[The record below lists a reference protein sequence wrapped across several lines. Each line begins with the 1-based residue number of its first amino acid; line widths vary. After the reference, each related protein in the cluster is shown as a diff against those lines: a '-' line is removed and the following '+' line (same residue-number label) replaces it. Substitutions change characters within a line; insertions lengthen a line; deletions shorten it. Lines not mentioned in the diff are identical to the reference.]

1 MKGMLLASNRATLY
15 DLLTGL
21 GRAGRKEIAMRH
33 FDVTLDDK
41 FLLTEG
47 RVFITGVQ
55 ALLRVLLDQNR
66 LDAAAGLKTA
76 GFVSGYRG
84 SPLGG
89 LDQQAHR
96 AEAHLK
102 AADVVFREGL
112 NEDLAATAVWGSQQ
126 ANLFPGARF
135 DGVFGMWYGKAPGV
149 DRTGDAFRHANF
161 AGVWPKGGVL
171 AVAGDDHACKSSTL
185 PSQSEFAFQDLEMP
199 VLSPAD
205 VQEVLDYGLLGYA
218 LSRYSGLW
226 VALIAL
232 ADTMDCGMTIE
243 VGPARHRFV
252 TPPGLR
258 LPPGGLGIRLKDQP
272 LEKERRLRGHKLP
285 AALAFAR
292 ANRIDRVVL
301 ESARPRLGIV
311 CQGQAYKEVLEA
323 FAAMGLSLAE
333 AADLGITIYKVG
345 MPWPLEPAGLRAFA
359 AGLETLMVVE
369 HKRPLVEGQARA
381 ALYDLPAQARPRI
394 IGKTDE
400 RGGPLLADTMA
411 LSTAEIALAIA
422 DRLPPGPHMERV
434 HDYLGR
440 VSAASMAAVT
450 LASDQQRKPYFCS
463 GCPHNTSTRL
473 PDGSRAL
480 AGIGC
485 HYMASFSDPQTD
497 LTSHMGGEGL
507 TWVGA
512 APFTDEKHVFV
523 NLGDGTY
530 SHSGSLAVRASVAA
544 KSNLTYKLLYN
555 DAVAMTG
562 GQPTESGFTVPQIT
576 RQLAAEGVART
587 VVVAAE
593 PERYAGVTDL
603 APGVEVRP
611 RREMMQ
617 VQRELREIPGVTVL
631 IYDQVCATEKRR
643 RRKRGTLPAATQRV
657 MINPLVCEGCG
668 DCSRTSHCVS
678 VEPLETEFGR
688 KRVINQSTCNQDYTC
703 LEGFCPSFVTL
714 EGAEN
719 AHRRPTA
726 ALTAE
731 STPLP
736 EFEPLAGV
744 KNILFTGV
752 GGTGVTTVAQ
762 VLAMAAYVDGRA
774 ASVVDMTGLAQKG
787 GAVFSHV
794 RIGETEQTMVGGR
807 VPSASAHVL
816 IACDLLSAAG
826 ADARALYAKDR
837 TVALGAGELTPTAD
851 FVTDR
856 DAPFDPAAQARR
868 IAAAVKSYDSAPAHR
883 LAEHE
888 LGDAIYANM
897 IMLGFAWQ
905 KGVIPVSSRA
915 LYRAIRLN
923 GVEVEDNLAAFE
935 LGRQA
940 AFSPHAPAEA
950 QRPVTPEAM
959 PLDALIAHR
968 ARELTAYQDAAYARR
983 YLDRLEAVRRA
994 EARLGSESLT
1004 RAVAVNLYKLMAVKD
1019 EYEVARLY
1027 SDGRFAALRAAT
1039 LKGGKAKVLLSPP
1052 LLAPKDA
1059 DGKPRKIAFGGWM
1072 LSHGFP
1078 ALAKLK
1084 VLRGTPLDPF
1094 GRTAER
1100 KMERGLLADYEETV
1114 DRLVGGLTS
1123 ERLPLAVQIA
1133 EIPGQIRGFGP
1144 VKEASVGPAKS
1155 AEARLWE
1162 AWQGIGQLAPA

>member
-1 MKGMLLASNRATLY
+1 
-15 DLLTGL
+15 
-21 GRAGRKEIAMRH
+21 MRH

-41 FLLTEG
+41 YLLTEG

-55 ALLRVLLDQNR
+55 ALLRILLDQHR
-66 LDAAAGLKTA
+66 LDRAQGLNTA

-96 AEAHLK
+96 AEKLLK
-102 AADVVFREGL
+102 DADVVFKEGL

-126 ANLFPGARF
+126 ANLFAGARY

-199 VLSPAD
+199 VLAPAD

-218 LSRYSGLW
+218 LSRFSGLW

-243 VGPARHRFV
+243 VGAARHRFV
-252 TPPGLR
+252 TPEGFR

-272 LEKERRLRGHKLP
+272 LDKERRLRGYKIP

-292 ANRIDRVVL
+292 ANRLDRVVL
-301 ESARPRLGIV
+301 AAARPRLGIV

-323 FAAMGLSLAE
+323 LSAMGLSLE
-333 AADLGITIYKVG
+333 QAADLGLAIYKVG
-345 MPWPLEPAGLRAFA
+345 MPWPLEPSGLKNFA
-359 AGLETLMVVE
+359 AGLETVMVVE
-369 HKRPLVEGQARA
+369 HKRPLVETQARA
-381 ALYDLPAQARPRI
+381 ILYDLPAQAQPLI
-394 IGKTDE
+394 IGKTDAK
-400 RGGPLLADTMA
+400 GHPLLSDTSA

-422 DRLPPGPHMERV
+422 DRLPPGAHMERV
-434 HDYLGR
+434 HDYLNR
-440 VSAASMAAVT
+440 VSAASMAAVS
-450 LASDQQRKPYFCS
+450 LAADQQRKPYFCS

-473 PDGSRAL
+473 PEGSRAL

-485 HYMASFSDPQTD
+485 HYMASFHDPQTD

-507 TWVGA
+507 SWAGA
-512 APFTDEKHVFV
+512 APFTEEKHVFV

-530 SHSGSLAVRASVAA
+530 SHSGSLAIRASIAMG
-544 KSNLTYKLLYN
+544 SNITYKLLYN

-562 GQPTESGFTVPQIT
+562 GQQTETGFTVPQIT
-576 RQLAAEGVART
+576 RQLAAEGVAKI

-593 PERYAGVTDL
+593 PERYEDVSDL

-611 RREMMQ
+611 RRELMK
-617 VQRELREIPGVTVL
+617 VQRELRATPGVTVL
-631 IYDQVCATEKRR
+631 IYDQMCANERRR
-643 RRKRGTLPAATQRV
+643 RRKRGTMPQATKRV

-668 DCSRTSHCVS
+668 DCSRASHCVS

-688 KRVINQSTCNQDYTC
+688 KRVINQSSCNQDYSC

-719 AHRRPTA
+719 AHRQARP
-726 ALTAE
+726 ALTADA
-731 STPLP
+731 TPLP
-736 EFEPLAGV
+736 EVEPLSGV
-744 KNILFTGV
+744 KNIVFTGV
-752 GGTGVTTVAQ
+752 GGTGVTTAASI
-762 VLAMAAYVDGRA
+762 LAMAAHVDGRA

-794 RIGETEQTMVGGR
+794 RIGETDESVVGGR
-807 VPSASAHVL
+807 IPGASAHVL
-816 IACDLLSAAG
+816 IACDLLVAAG
-826 ADARALYAKDR
+826 ADALALYAKDR
-837 TVALGAGELTPTAD
+837 TVAFGNGEVSPTAD
-851 FVTDR
+851 FIADR
-856 DAPFDPAAQARR
+856 DARFDAAAEARR
-868 IAAAVKSYDSAPAHR
+868 IAAATKSYDSTPAHS
-883 LAEHE
+883 LAERE

-905 KGVIPVSSRA
+905 KGVVPVSSRA

-923 GVEVEDNLAAFE
+923 GVDAENNLAAFE
-935 LGRQA
+935 LGRKA
-940 AFSPHAPAEA
+940 AHAPHELAEA
-950 QRPVTPEAM
+950 HHAPTPETM
-959 PLDALIAHR
+959 PLDELIAHR
-968 ARELTAYQDAAYARR
+968 ARELAAYQNAAYARR
-983 YLDRLEAVRRA
+983 YLDRVEKVRAA
-994 EARLGSESLT
+994 ETKLGSEALT
-1004 RAVAVNLYKLMAVKD
+1004 RAVAVNLYRLMAVKD

-1027 SDGRFAALRAAT
+1027 SDGRFAAWRDET
-1039 LKGGKAKVLLSPP
+1039 FKGGKAKVLLAPP
-1052 LLAPKDA
+1052 LIAPKDA
-1059 DGKPRKIAFGGWM
+1059 EGKPRKMAFGGWM
-1072 LSHGFP
+1072 LDVGFP
-1078 ALAKLK
+1078 ALAKAK

-1094 GRTAER
+1094 AWTAER
-1100 KMERGLLADYEETV
+1100 KSERRLLADYEAGL
-1114 DRLVGGLTS
+1114 DRLLANLTP
-1123 ERLPLAVQIA
+1123 ERLPLAVKIA
-1133 EIPGQIRGFGP
+1133 RIPDQIRGFGH
-1144 VKEASVGPAKS
+1144 VKEASVAPAKAQEAQLW
-1155 AEARLWE
+1155 AEWE
-1162 AWQGIGQLAPA
+1162 QVGEPALT

>member
-1 MKGMLLASNRATLY
+1 
-15 DLLTGL
+15 
-21 GRAGRKEIAMRH
+21 MRH

-55 ALLRVLLDQNR
+55 ALLRILLDQRR
-66 LDAAAGLKTA
+66 LDVAAGLNTA
-76 GFVSGYRG
+76 GFLSGYRG

-89 LDQQAHR
+89 LDQQAQR
-96 AEAHLK
+96 AEKLLRGSEI
-102 AADVVFREGL
+102 VFKEGL

-126 ANLFPGARF
+126 ANLFPGARY

-161 AGVWPKGGVL
+161 AGTWPKGGVL

-218 LSRYSGLW
+218 LSRHSGLW
-226 VALIAL
+226 VSLIAL

-243 VGPARHRFV
+243 VGAARHRFV
-252 TPPGLR
+252 TPDGFR
-258 LPPGGLGIRLKDQP
+258 LPAGGLGIRTKDAP
-272 LEKERRLRGHKLP
+272 VDKERRLRGYKLP

-301 ESARPRLGIV
+301 EARRPRLGIV

-323 FAAMGLSLAE
+323 LSAMGLSPAQ
-333 AADLGITIYKVG
+333 AADLGISIYKVG
-345 MPWPLEPAGLRAFA
+345 MPWPLEPMGLKAFA
-359 AGLETLMVVE
+359 AGLETLMVIE
-369 HKRPLVEGQARA
+369 HKRPLVETQARA

-400 RGGPLLADTMA
+400 RGYPLLSDTGA
-411 LSTAEIALAIA
+411 LSTAEIALALA

-434 HDYLGR
+434 HDYLSR

-450 LASDQQRKPYFCS
+450 LGADQQRKPFFCS
-463 GCPHNTSTRL
+463 GCPHNSSTRL
-473 PDGSRAL
+473 PEGSRAL

-485 HYMASFSDPQTD
+485 HYMATFSDPATD
-497 LTSHMGGEGL
+497 LASHMGGEGL

-512 APFTDEKHVFV
+512 APFTEQKHVFA

-530 SHSGSLAVRASVAA
+530 NHSGSLAIRGAIAA
-544 KSNLTYKLLYN
+544 GANITYKLLFN

-562 GQPTESGFTVPQIT
+562 GQRAESGFTVPQIT

-593 PERYAGVTDL
+593 PERYAGVSDL

-611 RREMMQ
+611 RAELMKT
-617 VQRELREIPGVTVL
+617 QRELREVPGVTVL

-643 RRKRGTLPAATQRV
+643 RRKRGSMPVATKRV

-668 DCSRTSHCVS
+668 DCSAKSHCVS

-688 KRVINQSTCNQDYTC
+688 KRTINQSSCNTDYSC
-703 LEGFCPSFVTL
+703 LEGFCPSFVTV
-714 EGAEN
+714 EGAEK
-719 AHRRPTA
+719 ARRPA
-726 ALTAE
+726 GPALTAN
-731 STPLP
+731 SIPLP
-736 EFEPLAGV
+736 EFETLDGV
-744 KNILFTGV
+744 KNIVFTGV
-752 GGTGVTTVAQ
+752 GGTGVTTVAAI
-762 VLAMAAYVDGRA
+762 LAMAAHVDGRA

-794 RIGETEQTMVGGR
+794 RLGETEQAMVGGR
-807 VPSASAHVL
+807 VPQASAHVL
-816 IACDLLSAAG
+816 IACDLLVAAG
-826 ADARALYAKDR
+826 ADALALYAKDR
-837 TVALGAGELTPTAD
+837 TVAVGNGDFAPTAD

-856 DAPFDPAAQARR
+856 DATFDAGAQGRR
-868 IAAAVKSYDSAPAHR
+868 IAAAVKSYDSAPAHS

-905 KGVIPVSSRA
+905 KGVIPISSRA

-923 GVEVEDNLAAFE
+923 DVDADANLAAFE

-940 AFSPHAPAEA
+940 AFAPHDRAEA
-950 QRPVTPEAM
+950 QPPVTPEAM
-959 PLDALIAHR
+959 PLDELIAHR
-968 ARELTAYQDAAYARR
+968 AQELTAYQNAAYARR
-983 YLDRLEAVRRA
+983 YLQRVEQVRAA
-994 EARLGSESLT
+994 EAKHGSEALT
-1004 RAVAVNLYKLMAVKD
+1004 RAAAISLYKLMATKD

-1027 SDGRFAALRAAT
+1027 SDGRFASLRAAT
-1039 LKGGKAKVLLSPP
+1039 FTGGKAKVLLSPP
-1052 LLAPKDA
+1052 MLAPKDA
-1059 DGKPRKIAFGGWM
+1059 EGRPKKRAFGDWM
-1072 LSHGFP
+1072 LKLGFP
-1078 ALAKLK
+1078 TLARLK
-1084 VLRGTPLDPF
+1084 SLRGTPLDPF

-1100 KMERGLLADYEETV
+1100 KLERDLLADYEAGL
-1114 DRLVGGLTS
+1114 DRLAAELTPQ
-1123 ERLPLAVQIA
+1123 RLALATQIA
-1133 EIPGQIRGFGP
+1133 AVPQQIRGFGH
-1144 VKEASVGPAKS
+1144 VKQAAIGPAK
-1155 AEARLWE
+1155 AEEVKLWA
-1162 AWQGIGQLAPA
+1162 AWERVAPT